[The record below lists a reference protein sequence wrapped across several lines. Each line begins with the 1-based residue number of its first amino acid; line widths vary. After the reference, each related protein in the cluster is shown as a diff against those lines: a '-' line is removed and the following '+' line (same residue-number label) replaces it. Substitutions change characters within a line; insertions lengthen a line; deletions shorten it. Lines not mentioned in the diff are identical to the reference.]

1 MKIAMAGK
9 GGVGKTTISASLARY
24 LATKGERVFAIDA
37 DPNANLGLSLGLSR
51 EEAGKIVPISEMKDL
66 IAERTGVEPGSAG
79 AYFKVNP
86 RVDDLPDR
94 FKIEHEGVMFLQVG
108 DIKEPSAGCYCPE
121 NALLKSLLMNLVL
134 QRDETVVLD
143 MEAGFEH
150 LTRGTAQAFDA
161 MIIVVEPSLQS
172 VVTAARI
179 QALANRIGIPN
190 VFYVGNMVRDA
201 EDRVFIE
208 QELEGSIVV
217 GYVSYSDD
225 IRTAVRQGRSPF
237 DVSPQ
242 LVADVAAIWDGVST
256 RLASSLPMRDSTRG
270 ERTP

>member
-1 MKIAMAGK
+1 VKIAFAGK

-24 LATKGERVFAIDA
+24 LAVKGERVFAIDA
-37 DPNANLGLSLGLSR
+37 DPNANLALSLGMSR
-51 EEAGKIVPISEMKDL
+51 ERADEIVPISEMREL
-66 IAERTGVEPGSAG
+66 IAERTGVEPGSMG

-161 MIIVVEPSLQS
+161 MLIVVEPSLQS
-172 VVTAARI
+172 VVTATRI
-179 QALANRIGIPN
+179 QALADKIGIRN

-201 EDRVFIE
+201 DDRAFIE
-208 QELEGSIVV
+208 RELEESTVV
-217 GYVSYSDD
+217 GYVSYSDE
-225 IRTAVRQGRSPF
+225 IRTAVRQGHAPF

-242 LVADVAAIWDGVST
+242 LAADVAAIWDGVSA
-256 RLASSLPMRDSTRG
+256 RLAG
-270 ERTP
+270 G

>member
-1 MKIAMAGK
+1 MKIALAGK

-24 LATKGERVFAIDA
+24 LAGRGERVFAIDA
-37 DPNANLGLSLGLSR
+37 DPNANLALSLGLSR
-51 EEAGKIVPISEMKDL
+51 EQADEIVPISEMREL
-66 IAERTGVEPGSAG
+66 IAERTGVEPGSVG

-94 FKIEHEGVMFLQVG
+94 FKLEHEGVMFLQVG
-108 DIKEPSAGCYCPE
+108 AIKEPSAGCYCPE

-134 QRDETVVLD
+134 MRDETVILD

-150 LTRGTAQAFDA
+150 LTRGTSQAFDA

-179 QALANRIGIPN
+179 DALAKKIGIRN

-201 EDRVFIE
+201 EDRAFIAK
-208 QELEGSIVV
+208 ELEGSTVV

-225 IRTAVRQGRSPF
+225 IRTAVREGRAPY

-242 LVADVAAIWDGVST
+242 LAADIATIWDGVVRSV
-256 RLASSLPMRDSTRG
+256 
-270 ERTP
+270 ERA

>member
-9 GGVGKTTISASLARY
+9 GGVGKTTISASLARH
-24 LATKGERVFAIDA
+24 LAVQGERVFAIDA

-51 EEAGKIVPISEMKDL
+51 ERAGQIIPISEMRDL
-66 IAERTGVEPGSAG
+66 IAERTGVEPGSMG

-179 QALANRIGIPN
+179 QALAEKIGIRN

-201 EDRVFIE
+201 DDCAFIAK
-208 QELEGSIVV
+208 ELEGRIVV

-225 IRTAVRQGRSPF
+225 IRTAVREGRAPF
-237 DVSPQ
+237 DVSAR
-242 LVADVAAIWDGVST
+242 LAADIAAIWESVSA
-256 RLASSLPMRDSTRG
+256 RLRD
-270 ERTP
+270 TPES

>member
-1 MKIAMAGK
+1 MKIALAGK

-24 LATKGERVFAIDA
+24 LAAKGERVFAIDA

-51 EEAGKIVPISEMKDL
+51 EQAGKIVPISEMKDL
-66 IAERTGVEPGSAG
+66 IAERTGVEPGSMG

-150 LTRGTAQAFDA
+150 LTRGTAQAFNA

-179 QALANRIGIPN
+179 QDLAQRIGIPN
-190 VFYVGNMVRDA
+190 VFYVGNMMRDA
-201 EDRVFIE
+201 DDRAFIE
-208 QELEGSIVV
+208 RELEGRTVI
-217 GYVSYSDD
+217 GYVSYSDEV
-225 IRTAVRQGRSPF
+225 RTAVRHGRAPF

-242 LVADVAAIWDGVST
+242 LAADIEAIWDGV
-256 RLASSLPMRDSTRG
+256 LAHLSGAQRP
-270 ERTP
+270 

>member
-1 MKIAMAGK
+1 MKIALAGK

-24 LATKGERVFAIDA
+24 LAEKGEKVFAIDA
-37 DPNANLGLSLGLSR
+37 DPNANLALSLGLSR
-51 EEAGKIVPISEMKDL
+51 EQADRIVPISEMRDL
-66 IAERTGVEPGSAG
+66 IAERTGVEPGSVG

-94 FKIEHEGVMFLQVG
+94 FKLEHEGVMFLQVG
-108 DIKEPSAGCYCPE
+108 AIKEPSAGCYCPE

-134 QRDETVVLD
+134 QRDETVILD

-150 LTRGTAQAFDA
+150 LTRGTSQAFDA

-172 VVTAARI
+172 VVTATRI
-179 QALANRIGIPN
+179 DALAQKIGIRN

-201 EDRVFIE
+201 EDRAFIAK
-208 QELEGSIVV
+208 ELEGSTAI
-217 GYVSYSDD
+217 GYVAYSDD
-225 IRTAVRQGRSPF
+225 IRTAVREGRAPY

-242 LVADVAAIWDGVST
+242 LAADVAAIWDGVV
-256 RLASSLPMRDSTRG
+256 RRVGRA
-270 ERTP
+270 